1 MSKSLRPTQTNST
14 QSRWVR
20 PRNEIAT
27 QMTIAYKKKVKA
39 ILELLRKQIK
49 KKICSWSLNKCRKV
63 AFLCQKT
70 RFKWPNN
77 YSRKVTKYSKQSNNW
92 IQQWSSK
99 CFSISSIMCCS
110 GSAYKN
116 SLYSASSSYSFWE
129 LQAKCGSFFS
139 TYCISHA
146 ASLAYKYRN
155 MCQSRTSLYN
165 WWSQERMKNHNFKCH
180 LYNMRLECKQL

>member
-1 MSKSLRPTQTNST
+1 MSKCLRPTQTNST

-20 PRNEIAT
+20 PQNEIAT
-27 QMTIAYKKKVKA
+27 QMTIASKKKVRA
-39 ILELLRKQIK
+39 IRELLRKQIK

-77 YSRKVTKYSKQSNNW
+77 YSRKATKYSKHSNNW

-116 SLYSASSSYSFWE
+116 SPYSAFSSYSFWE

-139 TYCISHA
+139 TYCISHV

-155 MCQSRTSLYN
+155 MCILSKR
-165 WWSQERMKNHNFKCH
+165 NHTDSFQK
-180 LYNMRLECKQL
+180 